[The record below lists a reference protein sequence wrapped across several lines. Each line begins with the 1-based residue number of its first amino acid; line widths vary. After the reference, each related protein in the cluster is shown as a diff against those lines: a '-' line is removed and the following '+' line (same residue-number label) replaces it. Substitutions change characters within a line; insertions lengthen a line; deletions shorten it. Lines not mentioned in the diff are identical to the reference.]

1 MPPRSLNPKY
11 VPSIKGEIIII
22 PQYSFADTKCPTL
35 AKSCAIGEQVASE
48 RATCIKLP

>member
-11 VPSIKGEIIII
+11 APGIRGEIIII

-35 AKSCAIGEQVASE
+35 AKSGCDWRASSK
-48 RATCIKLP
+48 RASYLY